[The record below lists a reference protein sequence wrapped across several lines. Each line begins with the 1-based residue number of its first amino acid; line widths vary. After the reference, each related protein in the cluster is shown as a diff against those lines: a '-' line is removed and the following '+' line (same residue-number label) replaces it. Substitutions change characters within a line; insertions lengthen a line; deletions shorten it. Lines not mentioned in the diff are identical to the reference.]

1 MHAGNRLLGFDF
13 GDWLMLIA
21 GLMLAGSLTLFV

>member
-1 MHAGNRLLGFDF
+1 MYAGNRVLGLDF

-21 GLMLAGSLTLFV
+21 GLTLAGSLTLFV